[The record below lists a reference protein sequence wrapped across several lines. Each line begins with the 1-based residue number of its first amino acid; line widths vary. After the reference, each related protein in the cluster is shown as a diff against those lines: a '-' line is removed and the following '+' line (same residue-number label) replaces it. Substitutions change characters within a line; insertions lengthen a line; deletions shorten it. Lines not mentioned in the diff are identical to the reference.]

1 MHLSDL
7 RLCVRAMN
15 VLLNMNEP
23 GSRLQPVS
31 CLFKSFKLP
40 ATTKKKKASQKEC
53 LQVSRLRP
61 KNLKSTK
68 LNETRN
74 ICSPNV
80 SFWDLELSTAHKIS
94 SPHQTS
100 RQNDEVWTTG
110 ALVLRAFDF
119 NLLLRFGWKSLNRSR
134 AIAPLSNF
142 VMNCV
147 NVCHSIRA
155 PFYLHVKTSKLSYI
169 L

>member
-1 MHLSDL
+1 
-7 RLCVRAMN
+7 MN

-40 ATTKKKKASQKEC
+40 VTTKKKKASQKEC

-74 ICSPNV
+74 IS
-80 SFWDLELSTAHKIS
+80 K
-94 SPHQTS
+94 
-100 RQNDEVWTTG
+100 
-110 ALVLRAFDF
+110 VL
-119 NLLLRFGWKSLNRSR
+119 NET
-134 AIAPLSNF
+134 
-142 VMNCV
+142 C
-147 NVCHSIRA
+147 
-155 PFYLHVKTSKLSYI
+155 
-169 L
+169 